1 MVLRAPA
8 RASARDGG
16 CVARRKPPRTRGRR
30 RPAAAC
36 EAEGL
41 VRVPSSDEARHF
53 RSLGG
58 GDDGAVELANAPGDF
73 FELLGLEED
82 CTEDDVKASYRRLQK
97 IVHPDVAGAAASEAS
112 ALLNAALPLL
122 CDEQFRARYAAARR
136 RLRELGEG
144 GFDGTCVST
153 WADGED
159 GNPLAV
165 FVDEGQCIG
174 CTHCSDIAPDTFA
187 MEMTHGRARVTTQ
200 WADGAEAISEAIDMC
215 PVDCIYYVRSTSL
228 ALLEFVMKGCEREDI
243 AILRRRLSGNLSSSA
258 SKESP
263 FTKAEVFLKA
273 RSKKADRPRDG
284 PVGFDPRQAAVDD
297 SVDDAELAEHAASIA
312 RAFLA
317 LPADVR
323 EQGWPRG

>member
-1 MVLRAPA
+1 
-8 RASARDGG
+8 
-16 CVARRKPPRTRGRR
+16 
-30 RPAAAC
+30 
-36 EAEGL
+36 
-41 VRVPSSDEARHF
+41 
-53 RSLGG
+53 
-58 GDDGAVELANAPGDF
+58 
-73 FELLGLEED
+73 
-82 CTEDDVKASYRRLQK
+82 
-97 IVHPDVAGAAASEAS
+97 
-112 ALLNAALPLL
+112 
-122 CDEQFRARYAAARR
+122 
-136 RLRELGEG
+136 
-144 GFDGTCVST
+144 
-153 WADGED
+153 
-159 GNPLAV
+159 
-165 FVDEGQCIG
+165 
-174 CTHCSDIAPDTFA
+174 
-187 MEMTHGRARVTTQ
+187 
-200 WADGAEAISEAIDMC
+200 MC

-284 PVGFDPRQAAVDD
+284 PVGFDPRQAAVDN